1 MAESVFEKKKRV
13 RPPRVNIT
21 YEVDLGG
28 AQVVKELPFVAGVM
42 SDLSGANNKQLPKLK
57 ERKFVEVDR
66 DNFDD
71 VLKSMQPRVQMR
83 VDNTLKGDGSEL
95 AVELDFSKLSDFS
108 PDAVVQQI
116 EPLRKLMEVRNQL
129 KDLQSRTEGNDRLEE
144 MLDSVI
150 YNETVREKLKE
161 ATGAEAAG
169 AEASAAADE
178 APSTDD
184 KASSGGGDAP
194 STDEGGA

>member
-1 MAESVFEKKKRV
+1 MPESVFDKKKRV

-21 YEVDLGG
+21 YEVELGG
-28 AQVVKELPFVAGVM
+28 AQVVKELPFVVGVL

-83 VDNTLKGDGSEL
+83 VDNTLQGDGSEL
-95 AVELDFSKLSDFS
+95 AVDLKFEKLSDFA
-108 PDAVVQQI
+108 PDAVVEQV
-116 EPLRKLMEVRNQL
+116 EPLKKLMEVRNQL

-150 YNETVREKLKE
+150 DNETVREKLKE
-161 ATGAEAAG
+161 ATGAEG
-169 AEASAAADE
+169 PSEGEGEA
-178 APSTDD
+178 
-184 KASSGGGDAP
+184 
-194 STDEGGA
+194 